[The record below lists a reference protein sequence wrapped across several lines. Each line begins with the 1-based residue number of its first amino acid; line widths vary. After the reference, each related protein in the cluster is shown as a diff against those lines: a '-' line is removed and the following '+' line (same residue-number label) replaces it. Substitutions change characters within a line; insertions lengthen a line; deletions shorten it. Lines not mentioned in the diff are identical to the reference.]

1 MDPKYYYAPRFPQ
14 DDFTVMP
21 IKTNMSLEDARAL
34 EQALI
39 TTFTLDALKN
49 TINSISPNKWD
60 DFKEEFE
67 RVNNLTSSHFD
78 D

>member
-14 DDFTVMP
+14 DDFTMMP

-39 TTFTLDALKN
+39 TAFTLDALKN
-49 TINSISPNKWD
+49 TINSISPNKWEK
-60 DFKEEFE
+60 FKEEFE
-67 RVNNLTSSHFD
+67 RVNNLTSSYFD